1 MSRLL
6 LLSFLLLSFLS
17 YSQISLTVNIKTT
30 KGKVLKNARTY
41 ISLDGKKMQSKK
53 TNENGRVF
61 YEVVTPGKYIFYY
74 AEDLKGFDFEVKEG
88 RKGRKTRSI
97 TYDPKGIFKK
107 HKKSDRSNITFTDI
121 DQKKGRFE
129 PAKGRCVYQIILK
142 NSKGLAIK
150 NTPVYIVDIKAKI
163 KYKSNTGPNG
173 IAKFYIYS
181 GKIYEVDIDGIEGI
195 EVVSVP
201 AVKYSIMTREI
212 SYEKAEINQ
221 RIVGDSI
228 FQSNINAEQ
237 RATTHAYVQIKLI
250 NYDKIGLR
258 NEKVCLNDENS
269 SSVYVA
275 TTNDDGIVRFMLK
288 NSTNYVVHLTYERG
302 VNLIDLENVNGF
314 KYVKKTHKYRGSL
327 LIEQQLAQQKEE
339 MEKLKA
345 KLKEAEEAFS
355 SGRAALNVTFNET
368 PVETISEPDKYLLNT
383 PEGFTVNF
391 GNSGKAATPTIVG
404 DNLYL
409 QEGSYSSNYYC
420 INANNGQFNWGLRLG
435 ESGIS
440 PAVYKNGVLLI
451 NTASCS
457 LYAIDASTGKLLWSK
472 WLAGYVYTTPSADN
486 ENVYVAYKHGGYPV
500 VVSFNLRSGK
510 LNWMRLVDD
519 EIIACPIVVDSEIHV
534 ASQNGMYYIYDKE
547 SGGLKKKRQDLSAVS
562 TPTITDKRIYI
573 TVAKG
578 ASENLIAL
586 DRYTLETLKTYPIS
600 LSSLK
605 ISGLRNVD
613 QTDQM
618 NFNGSHPIIYK
629 NKIAIVT
636 DRFNIMAFDVAGES
650 LLWKHKIQVN
660 SDQLPIVANKK
671 VIITSKAGKVFSFDI
686 QTGAKTL
693 AKKISGKIE
702 GQPIAKKGVLY
713 IAVGGV
719 VKVIKNAV
727 NHSWFQWNKDGG
739 HNAVWK

>member
-1 MSRLL
+1 MSR
-6 LLSFLLLSFLS
+6 SIVFPFLLLSLLS
-17 YSQISLTVNIKTT
+17 FGQISLTVNIKTT
-30 KGKVLKNARTY
+30 KGTFLKNAKTY

-61 YEVVTPGKYIFYY
+61 YQVTTPGEYIFYY
-74 AEDLKGFDFEVKEG
+74 AEDVKGFEFEVKEG

-107 HKKSDRSNITFTDI
+107 HQKADRKNIIFAQV
-121 DQKKGRFE
+121 DQKKVRFE
-129 PAKGRCVYQIILK
+129 PATGRCVYQIILK
-142 NSKGLAIK
+142 NAKGLAIK
-150 NTPVYIVDIKAKI
+150 NTPVDLVDIKAKI
-163 KYKSNTGPNG
+163 KYKSNTGSKG
-173 IAKFYIYS
+173 VARFYIYS
-181 GKIYEVDIDGIEGI
+181 GKVYEIDIDGTDGV

-269 SSVYVA
+269 SNVYVA
-275 TTNDDGIVRFMLK
+275 TTNQEGIVKFMLK
-288 NSTNYVVHLTYERG
+288 NGTNYVVHLTYERG
-302 VNLIDLENVNGF
+302 VRLIDLENVNGF

-339 MEKLKA
+339 MERLKA

-368 PVETISEPDKYLLNT
+368 PVETISEPDKYLVNT
-383 PEGFTVNF
+383 SEGFIVNF
-391 GNSGKAATPTIVG
+391 GNSGKAGTPTIVG
-404 DNLYL
+404 DKLYV
-409 QEGSYSSNYYC
+409 QQGSYSSNYYC
-420 INANNGQFNWGLRLG
+420 IDANNGKFNWGLRLG

-457 LYAIDASTGKLLWSK
+457 LYAIDAITGKLLWSK

-510 LNWMRLVDD
+510 LNWMRLVDE

-534 ASQNGMYYIYDKE
+534 ASQNGMYYVYDKE
-547 SGGLKKKRQDLSAVS
+547 SGVLKKKRQDLNAVS
-562 TPTITDKRIYI
+562 TPTITGKRIYI

-578 ASENLIAL
+578 ASEKLLAL
-586 DRYTLETLKTYPIS
+586 DRITLKTIITYPSS
-600 LSSLK
+600 LTSLK

-629 NKIAIVT
+629 NKTAIVT
-636 DRFNIMAFDVAGES
+636 DRFNIMAFDVES
-650 LLWKHKIQVN
+650 EALLWKHKIQVN
-660 SDQLPIVANKK
+660 PDQLPIVANKK
-671 VIITSKAGKVFSFDI
+671 VIITSKDGKFFSFDI

-693 AKKISGKIE
+693 VKKISGKIE
-702 GQPIAKKGVLY
+702 GQPIAKQGVLY

-719 VKVIKNAV
+719 VKVIRNAV

-739 HNAVWK
+739 HNAIWE